1 MKGKPILARQGS
13 YKKPGEK
20 NSRWQETKVD
30 VVALRFSIDTIP
42 VVFLKIIRN
51 SLPGKQPCRN
61 HADDGNNA
69 IGEMVSGETP
79 IPVWRIPMIHGF
91 VVMAY

>member
-1 MKGKPILARQGS
+1 MA
-13 YKKPGEK
+13 
-20 NSRWQETKVD
+20 
-30 VVALRFSIDTIP
+30 
-42 VVFLKIIRN
+42 
-51 SLPGKQPCRN
+51 
-61 HADDGNNA
+61 NNA